1 MQRKTLFYMIKEI
14 TFCFGSQTG
23 FGNYEFMNY
32 ILGEIYIRDFL
43 FRATIFFA
51 REKDNNL
58 FQGLQI

>member
-1 MQRKTLFYMIKEI
+1 MIKEI